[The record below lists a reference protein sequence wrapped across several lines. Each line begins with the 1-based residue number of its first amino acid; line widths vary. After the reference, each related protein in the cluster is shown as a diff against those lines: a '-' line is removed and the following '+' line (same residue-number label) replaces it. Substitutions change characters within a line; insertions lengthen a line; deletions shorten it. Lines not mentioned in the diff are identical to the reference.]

1 MVACMHIC
9 YIAHSHCLHA
19 EQICMGLGKF
29 VWGLVVLKQQGP
41 IQKGAFK
48 GLPLTCKSYQ
58 GIPHTH
64 NM

>member
-1 MVACMHIC
+1 
-9 YIAHSHCLHA
+9 
-19 EQICMGLGKF
+19 MGLGKF